1 MRIEKL
7 DGDKLNYWV
16 GRALGYFP
24 ERRRSRDSM
33 EEFLVNTEG
42 KLWLMHPSQNFES
55 GGRIIED
62 KKIATAF
69 LGNLLWYA
77 FEFGKS
83 IGYDSTST
91 DIRMGISSGYF
102 GETLLIAAM
111 RCVVA
116 SKFGDEVPDD

>member
-1 MRIEKL
+1 MRVGNL

-24 ERRRSRDSM
+24 ERRMDQKSM
-33 EEFLVNTEG
+33 SDILVNTEG
-42 KLWLMHPSQNFES
+42 KYWFQYPSQNFES

-69 LGNLLWYA
+69 LSNSLWYA